1 MQNAGIKKRLTSL
14 LLFLLVGSGTLA
26 AADERWLHIRVDKA
40 GDDAAMV
47 RVNVPLK
54 MAEKVLTAMLPDG
67 KVKLGDDPALR
78 AVLEAVRT
86 MEDAEYVTVD
96 TVQGSVRVAK
106 EKGYLIV
113 EGVSVENSPRM
124 PPMPKMIDIKIPFS
138 IVETLVST
146 EGNEL
151 NVLAALQEFNSMEE
165 VFIKAY
171 DQSSLVSVWIDSESS
186 STK

>member
-1 MQNAGIKKRLTSL
+1 MQNLGIKKRLSSL
-14 LLFLLVGSGTLA
+14 LLFLLVGIGTLA

-96 TVQGSVRVAK
+96 TVQGTVRVAK

-124 PPMPKMIDIKIPFS
+124 IDVKIPFS

-151 NVLAALQEFNSMEE
+151 NVLAAFREFNSMEE

-171 DQSSLVSVWIDSESS
+171 DKSSLVSVWIDSESG

>member
-1 MQNAGIKKRLTSL
+1 MQNLSIKTRLSSL
-14 LLFLLVGSGTLA
+14 LLFLLVGSVTLA

-54 MAEKVLTAMLPDG
+54 MAEKVLAAMLPDG

-78 AVLEAVRT
+78 AVLAAVRT

-96 TVQGSVRVAK
+96 TVQGTVRVAI

-113 EGVSVENSPRM
+113 EGVSVENS
-124 PPMPKMIDIKIPFS
+124 PKMIDIKIPFS

-151 NVLAALQEFNSMEE
+151 NVLAAFREFNSIDE

-171 DQSSLVSVWIDSESS
+171 DDSSLVSVWIDSESS
-186 STK
+186 STR

>member
-1 MQNAGIKKRLTSL
+1 MQNSGIKKRLTSL

-86 MEDAEYVTVD
+86 MEDGEYVTVD
-96 TVQGSVRVAK
+96 TVQGTVRVAK

-124 PPMPKMIDIKIPFS
+124 PPMPKMIDVKIPFS
-138 IVETLVST
+138 IVETLVPAK
-146 EGNEL
+146 GNEL
-151 NVLAALQEFNSMEE
+151 NVLAAFREFNSMEE

-171 DQSSLVSVWIDSESS
+171 DKSSLVSVWIDSESS

>member
-1 MQNAGIKKRLTSL
+1 MQNLGIKKRLSSL

-40 GDDAAMV
+40 GDDAGMV

-54 MAEKVLTAMLPDG
+54 MAGKVLTAMLPDG

-78 AVLEAVRT
+78 AILEAVRT
-86 MEDAEYVTVD
+86 MEDADYVTVD
-96 TVQGSVRVAK
+96 TVRGTVRVAK
-106 EKGYLIV
+106 ESGYLIV
-113 EGVSVENSPRM
+113 EGVGVEDS
-124 PPMPKMIDIKIPFS
+124 PKMIDVKIPFS
-138 IVETLVST
+138 IVETLVPA

-151 NVLAALQEFNSMEE
+151 NVLAAFREFSSMDE

-171 DQSSLVSVWIDSESS
+171 DKSSLVSVWIDSESS
-186 STK
+186 SSR

>member
-1 MQNAGIKKRLTSL
+1 MQNLGIMKRLSSL

-26 AADERWLHIRVDKA
+26 AADEPWLHIRVDKA

-78 AVLEAVRT
+78 AVLEAIRT

-96 TVQGSVRVAK
+96 TVHGTVRVAK

-113 EGVSVENSPRM
+113 EGVAMENS
-124 PPMPKMIDIKIPFS
+124 PKMIDVKIPFS
-138 IVETLVST
+138 IVETLVPAK
-146 EGNEL
+146 GNEL
-151 NVLAALQEFNSMEE
+151 NVLAAFREFNAIDE

-171 DQSSLVSVWIDSESS
+171 DDSSLVSVWIDSESS